1 MRPLLCINVY
11 SLLFMVLLTMLCF
24 ICILCFVYYV
34 YLLYLYGTNLTGP
47 NTKFDVGNSALAPPT
62 KEKITRDEFGRQGSC
77 SARCRL
83 RFVSNTKFIALN
95 TLAASGPQ
103 CDIGISMTE
112 VAKILAPKKN
122 EFEFEYD
129 NAVLIDA
136 FILSNTPCKILYGNT
151 LSQYNGG

>member
-1 MRPLLCINVY
+1 
-11 SLLFMVLLTMLCF
+11 
-24 ICILCFVYYV
+24 
-34 YLLYLYGTNLTGP
+34 
-47 NTKFDVGNSALAPPT
+47 
-62 KEKITRDEFGRQGSC
+62 
-77 SARCRL
+77 
-83 RFVSNTKFIALN
+83 
-95 TLAASGPQ
+95 
-103 CDIGISMTE
+103 MTE